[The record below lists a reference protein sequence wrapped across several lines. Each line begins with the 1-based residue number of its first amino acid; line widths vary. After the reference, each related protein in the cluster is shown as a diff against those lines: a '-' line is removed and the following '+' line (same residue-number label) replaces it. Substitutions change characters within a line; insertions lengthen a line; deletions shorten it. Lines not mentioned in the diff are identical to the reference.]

1 MYDTALLKRLKAL
14 IIIRVFFVTLLLG
27 TFLVFEI
34 GLYRFAHPH
43 AILYI
48 IVPLYLLSIVYAVL
62 LSKVKNLSAFA
73 YFQLCVDA
81 LSSIALIFLTGGIE
95 SWFSFVMLLTVIAS
109 AITMDKK
116 AGYITATICSLL
128 YGLLIDL
135 QYYGLIPVAYDLL
148 VREKDF
154 FYNIFSHITSLY
166 LTAYL
171 TGHMSSRLE
180 KTSLR
185 LAEKDS
191 DLKDLAFFNRELI
204 EGLPSG
210 LLTTDLSGRILIFNR
225 AAEHITGLARSFAF
239 GKNISE
245 VFPFITYPLETQRGE
260 GRIPHVADYRTVG
273 LTISPSTDSSE
284 HKTGY
289 ICIFQDITELKNL
302 EAELKHRETLAV
314 IGELS
319 ANMAHEI
326 RNPLASLKGSIEILK
341 EGSLTKDHGEKL
353 MNIALSEMDRL
364 DKIIT
369 DFLTYSRP
377 KSPEFFRFDLHAM
390 LDEIIELIRNAA
402 VNTDNFVIRK
412 EFRGERA
419 IVADPQK
426 LRQVFLNLGMN
437 ALESMPEGGELLIS
451 TRFSKEKVTVS
462 VRDSGI
468 GIPKDHLTDIFYPFF
483 TTKDKGTGLG
493 LPIAY
498 RIIEE
503 HGGKITVKSTPG
515 QGATFEVVLPLAP
528 VTFFPEVRTSGKALT
543 EMRTKLH

>member
-1 MYDTALLKRLKAL
+1 
-14 IIIRVFFVTLLLG
+14 
-27 TFLVFEI
+27 
-34 GLYRFAHPH
+34 
-43 AILYI
+43 
-48 IVPLYLLSIVYAVL
+48 
-62 LSKVKNLSAFA
+62 
-73 YFQLCVDA
+73 
-81 LSSIALIFLTGGIE
+81 
-95 SWFSFVMLLTVIAS
+95 MLLTVIAS
-109 AITMDKK
+109 AITVDKK

-128 YGLLIDL
+128 YGLMIDL
-135 QYYGLIPVAYDLL
+135 QFYGVIPVAYDLSM
-148 VREKDF
+148 REKDF

-166 LTAYL
+166 LTAFL

-180 KTSLR
+180 KTSQR

-225 AAEHITGLARSFAF
+225 AAEHITGHARSFAV

-245 VFPFITYPLETQRGE
+245 VFPFIAYPIETQRTE
-260 GRIPHVADYRTVG
+260 GRVHHAAADYRTIG
-273 LTISPSTDSSE
+273 LTISASTDSSE

-302 EAELKHRETLAV
+302 EAELKHRETLAA

-326 RNPLASLKGSIEILK
+326 RNPLASLKGSIEMLK
-341 EGSLTKDHGEKL
+341 EGALTKDHGEKL
-353 MNIALSEMDRL
+353 MNIALNEMDRL
-364 DKIIT
+364 NTIIT

-377 KSPEFFRFDLHAM
+377 KSPEFFRFDLHTM
-390 LDEIIELIRNAA
+390 LDEIIELIRGAA
-402 VNTDNFVIRK
+402 VNTDNIVIRK
-412 EFRGERA
+412 EFGGEKE
-419 IVADPQK
+419 IIADPQK

-451 TRFSKEKVTVS
+451 TRFSKERVTIS

-468 GIPKDHLTDIFYPFF
+468 GIPKDNLKEIFYPFF

-493 LPIAY
+493 LSIAY

-503 HGGKITVKSTPG
+503 HNGKITVKSTPG

-528 VTFFPEVRTSGKALT
+528 VTSFPEERTTGKALT
-543 EMRTKLH
+543 KTRT